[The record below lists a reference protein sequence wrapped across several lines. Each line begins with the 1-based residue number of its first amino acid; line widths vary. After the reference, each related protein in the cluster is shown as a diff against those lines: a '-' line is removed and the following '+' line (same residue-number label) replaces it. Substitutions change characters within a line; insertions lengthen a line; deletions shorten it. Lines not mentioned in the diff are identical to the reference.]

1 MSEQVTKTK
10 NEGRVAAGK
19 KLAEWNRKKKE
30 DLIKNKNQV
39 SSSGESSA
47 DEVSSKSQT
56 ALASTF
62 LSSSFYG
69 IGAAIALAVGIA
81 MVFLWKHN
89 TPNTTSQPAAEPKND
104 IFRMN

>member
-30 DLIKNKNQV
+30 DLIKNKSQV

-47 DEVSSKSQT
+47 DEVSSKSQI
-56 ALASTF
+56 ALESIF
-62 LSSSFYG
+62 LSSSFCG
-69 IGAAIALAVGIA
+69 VGAAIVLAAG
-81 MVFLWKHN
+81 
-89 TPNTTSQPAAEPKND
+89 TQ
-104 IFRMN
+104 